1 MNCNKLSRPF
11 SFCHEWISWREL
23 ICITHYS
30 HFHFR
35 KWPISKDAVR
45 VWRTERGP
53 KPRGKADVTV
63 PMEAQTSNYCGAS
76 GKLIPAGSF
85 VCWCKSKQSFRSFP
99 KTGKKSL
106 LIKRSC
112 PCCFIY
118 RLKFECV
125 LECAAAA
132 EDASLSNG
140 RFLCLQRV
148 KQLNP
153 SMKKGLSLPIKA
165 LHVFF
170 WHHINTH
177 VLRIQL
183 VVKLC
188 MVAQTRR
195 LSRC

>member
-1 MNCNKLSRPF
+1 MNCNKLTQDLNKLSRPF
-11 SFCHEWISWREL
+11 SLCHEWISWREL
-23 ICITHYS
+23 ICITHHS

-35 KWPISKDAVR
+35 KWPISTDAVR

-53 KPRGKADVTV
+53 KPRGETDVTV
-63 PMEAQTSNYCGAS
+63 PMEVQTSNYCGAS

-106 LIKRSC
+106 LIKRRC

-125 LECAAAA
+125 LEWAVAP
-132 EDASLSNG
+132 EVASFSNG
-140 RFLCLQRV
+140 RFLWLFTSQDSARFLLTPY
-148 KQLNP
+148 KHF
-153 SMKKGLSLPIKA
+153 A
-165 LHVFF
+165 
-170 WHHINTH
+170 H

-188 MVAQTRR
+188 MGARR
-195 LSRC
+195 LSQS

>member
-1 MNCNKLSRPF
+1 MHKEP
-11 SFCHEWISWREL
+11 EKKWIAISWL
-23 ICITHYS
+23 KTSIS
-30 HFHFR
+30 WVGHFHCVTNGSAEENWSALLTIHISHFR
-35 KWPISKDAVR
+35 KWPISTDVIR
-45 VWRTERGP
+45 VWRTQRGP

-63 PMEAQTSNYCGAS
+63 PMEVQTSNYCGAS

-106 LIKRSC
+106 LIKRIC

-125 LECAAAA
+125 LEWAV
-132 EDASLSNG
+132 ASEVASFPVG
-140 RFLCLQRV
+140 RFLCLLTNQGSARFLLTPY
-148 KQLNP
+148 KHF
-153 SMKKGLSLPIKA
+153 A
-165 LHVFF
+165 
-170 WHHINTH
+170 H

-188 MVAQTRR
+188 MAARR
-195 LSRC
+195 LSQC

>member
-1 MNCNKLSRPF
+1 MNCSKLTQDLNKLSRPF
-11 SFCHEWISWREL
+11 SLCHEWISGREL
-23 ICITHYS
+23 ICVTHYS

-35 KWPISKDAVR
+35 KWPISTDAVR
-45 VWRTERGP
+45 VWRTQRGP

-63 PMEAQTSNYCGAS
+63 PMEVQTSNYCGAS

-106 LIKRSC
+106 LIERRC
-112 PCCFIY
+112 HCCFIY

-125 LECAAAA
+125 LEWAVAP
-132 EDASLSNG
+132 EVASFSNG
-140 RFLCLQRV
+140 RFLCLFTNQGSARFLLTPY
-148 KQLNP
+148 KHF
-153 SMKKGLSLPIKA
+153 A
-165 LHVFF
+165 
-170 WHHINTH
+170 H

-188 MVAQTRR
+188 MAARR
-195 LSRC
+195 LSQC